1 MPKRIKEAIS
11 NQYVKIIGTVAAIIA
26 IIGGVAKVIE
36 WVDDH
41 YIDQQEMISIVESV
55 SGSTNKNLEE
65 INRNIILLGNA
76 FYDQRIAEIESL
88 IGQVEKI
95 ENKNQTELQFLESLK
110 KDLAELNRQQEK
122 LQRTHLMPV
131 GNLNE

>member
-1 MPKRIKEAIS
+1 MAKRIREAIS